1 MREAEFYSV
10 FSMCRAFPRRKRSF
24 TAGFFALAAWLI
36 GTPALG
42 QAPFLR
48 QEAPK
53 PAAPH
58 PVVLRASDVIPRSA
72 FIVMSVEDG
81 AGVVRNL
88 KTSKPLQQLLA
99 DPTVARVR
107 ARPELLAAQ
116 MALNG
121 FAAGIGLDG
130 WGLAEALAGENLAF
144 GLSPVRGRKPVIY
157 LAVRMS
163 DQERLAKIG
172 ETVAVLTGA
181 TVGGE
186 PAPDRSRE
194 VAGIRGYKLNEEAF
208 FAVNGPMLLFSN
220 RAEGLTEMIRI
231 AAGER
236 ERSLD
241 DGLETARKA
250 AADAGQ
256 RAWFFVNMAR
266 LRPLIQNRLPE
277 KINNP
282 FAALLGGGWLE
293 RLRNAE
299 LVYGGLSGRDGSL
312 VAEVVLK
319 GGGEVPGTHQG
330 FFPKNLEDLDWAK
343 LGLPGFLGS
352 IRLPRDA
359 SELWLHRDALV
370 DTRGLTRLAE
380 FANNL
385 SNLLGGLDFGDD
397 FLPQTAGSLVFL
409 AAEPPIAGKQRPD
422 PLLPSFALLIPLKTS
437 ESFKARLESAM
448 TAALTFVGMQAAQ
461 NGQMSLLLDVDYYK
475 EHKVI
480 GSKYSPPSD
489 ETARLPI
496 QHNFSPSSAVVGRY
510 FVVASRREFLETII
524 DKLADIP
531 ASAVIKASDSYG
543 TLDVRGAV
551 RMLQHNK
558 DALVAKEM
566 VEKGVSKA
574 EAEGNLGVVLAGL
587 SMIDRVEMAVA
598 LEGRDLSVRAALTP
612 MRGK

>member
-1 MREAEFYSV
+1 MKEAGIYSV

-24 TAGFFALAAWLI
+24 TAGFFALAALLI
-36 GTPALG
+36 GTPVLG
-42 QAPFLR
+42 QAPFLG
-48 QEAPK
+48 QGAPK

-58 PVVLRASDVIPRSA
+58 PVVLRAADVIPRSA
-72 FIVMSVEDG
+72 LVVVGVEDG
-81 AGVVRNL
+81 AGLVRHL

-99 DPTVARVR
+99 DPTIARVR

-116 MALNG
+116 MTLNG

-130 WGLAEALAGENLAF
+130 WGLAEALAGENLALGF
-144 GLSPVRGRKPVIY
+144 SPVRGQKPVIY
-157 LAVRMS
+157 LAARTS

-172 ETVAVLTGA
+172 ETVALLTGA
-181 TVGGE
+181 MVGGE

-231 AAGER
+231 AAGAG

-250 AADAGQ
+250 AVDAGR

-282 FAALLGGGWLE
+282 FGALLGGGWLE

-330 FFPKNLEDLDWAK
+330 FFPKNVEDLDWAK

-422 PLLPSFALLIPLKTS
+422 PLLPSFALLIPLKTP

-510 FVVASRREFLETII
+510 FVVASRREFLEAII
-524 DKLADIP
+524 DKLEDVP
-531 ASAVIKASDSYG
+531 ASAVMKASDSYG
-543 TLDVRGAV
+543 MLDVRGAV

-558 DALVAKEM
+558 DAWVAKEM
-566 VEKGVSKA
+566 VEKGASKA

-598 LEGRDLSVRAALTP
+598 LEGKDLSVRAALTP
-612 MRGK
+612 MGGK